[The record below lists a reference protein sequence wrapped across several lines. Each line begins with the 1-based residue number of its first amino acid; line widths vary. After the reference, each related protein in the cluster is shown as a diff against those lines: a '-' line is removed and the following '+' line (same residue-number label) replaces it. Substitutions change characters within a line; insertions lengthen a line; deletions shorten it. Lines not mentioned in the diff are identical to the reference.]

1 MNELLQRLARE
12 AGFDVRDGYIMP
24 NDVDIAAEMER
35 FAALVAQELA
45 NAIDSAAFSQDA
57 TQHEVRDLCA
67 HAARLAFPM
76 PPADPPAPPAEQ
88 WPADAKPADKP
99 LVFNRIR
106 SSFGVNNSIDTP
118 AEAEEKNRRM
128 RALLDDVAA
137 IYRYHGLG

>member
-1 MNELLQRLARE
+1 MNELTQRLWRE
-12 AGFDVRDGYIMP
+12 AR
-24 NDVDIAAEMER
+24 AAVSDDRNWDYWEEVSER

-45 NAIDSAAFSQDA
+45 NAIDCAAFSPGA